1 MATTAPLLQN
11 DTLPQASAGAAIA
24 LELGILHEGF
34 SPDSRISKG
43 DQRVSMAPDVAE
55 QLIKDGYGDSQLQR
69 VALDSIFLK
78 TEAIGLGIKLK
89 LQRTAQL
96 YPLAWKVIVEKGA
109 GVYSGFSDQAFVQKG
124 CRIADRAEVIRKSSE
139 PWP

>member
-1 MATTAPLLQN
+1 
-11 DTLPQASAGAAIA
+11 
-24 LELGILHEGF
+24 
-34 SPDSRISKG
+34 
-43 DQRVSMAPDVAE
+43 MAPDVAE

-109 GVYSGFSDQAFVQKG
+109 GVQHSLCTVPTNHSSNSMHQSPKVYSGFSDQA
-124 CRIADRAEVIRKSSE
+124 
-139 PWP
+139 